1 MNLLGQTITDTQRH
15 AETLSTEVLR
25 VAIRNSL
32 DGLDEA
38 IDQLNA
44 ITPGMANVEQVAHVA
59 GDVIGAALMTALYV
73 RELTLR
79 PAPRFTRVYLSVN

>member
-1 MNLLGQTITDTQRH
+1 MNRLGQTITETQRH
-15 AETLSTEVLR
+15 AETLRTELLR
-25 VAIRNSL
+25 IAIRNSL
-32 DGLDEA
+32 EGLDEA

-44 ITPGMANVEQVAHVA
+44 ITPGLTNVEEVANVA

-79 PAPRFTRVYLSVN
+79 SAPRFTWVYLSVN